1 MIENDLLEMAE
12 DCKQRIEE
20 KNEELEK
27 LKIEN
32 HELKKEIMTAYG
44 FVRILDNLLEECIIE
59 REVKNISDILR
70 THLSNLF
77 DKILSYSIEDDV

>member
-20 KNEELEK
+20 KNKELEK
-27 LKIEN
+27 LKIDN

-44 FVRILDNLLEECIIE
+44 LVRILDNLLEHCMIE
-59 REVKNISDILR
+59 REVKNISDVLR
-70 THLSNLF
+70 THLSDLF
-77 DKILSYSIEDDV
+77 DKIFSYSIEDV

>member
-20 KNEELEK
+20 KNQELEK

-44 FVRILDNLLEECIIE
+44 LVRILDNLLEECLIE

-70 THLSNLF
+70 THLSDLF
-77 DKILSYSIEDDV
+77 DKLFGFTLEE

>member
-20 KNEELEK
+20 KNQELEK

-32 HELKKEIMTAYG
+32 HELKKEIMTCYG
-44 FVRILDNLLEECIIE
+44 FVRILDNLLEDCIIE

-77 DKILSYSIEDDV
+77 DKILSYSIEDV